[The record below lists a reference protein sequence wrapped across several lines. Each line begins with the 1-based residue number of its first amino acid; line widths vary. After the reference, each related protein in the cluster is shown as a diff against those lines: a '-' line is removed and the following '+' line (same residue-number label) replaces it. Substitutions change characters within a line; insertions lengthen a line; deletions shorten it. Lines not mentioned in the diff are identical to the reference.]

1 MHSISGDM
9 EQDEI
14 LNLNETGFLKPKSK
28 KNPYLTRSTS
38 PDVEYIPKYRT
49 K

>member
-28 KNPYLTRSTS
+28 KNPYFIGIELKH
-38 PDVEYIPKYRT
+38 PIPK
-49 K
+49 